1 MADLLIKGMEMPKTC
16 ADCRLFFIGRN
27 VCALIGR
34 IKFFDEGDELRTRH
48 QHCPLVECKE
58 SPGGFRL
65 IDANR
70 VTMAK
75 FSEHTAYM
83 EEYARGWNDALDAIK
98 ENAPTINAVEIYGT
112 DIVRCYEIEGM
123 H

>member
-16 ADCRLFFIGRN
+16 AVCRLLFLGQ
-27 VCALIGR
+27 VCALNR
-34 IKFFDEGDELRTRH
+34 KIKYFDEGDKYRH
-48 QHCPLVECKE
+48 PHCPLVECKE
-58 SPGGFRL
+58 SPAGFRL

-70 VTMAK
+70 VTLAK
-75 FSEHTAYM
+75 FSEHTAYL
-83 EEYARGWNDALDAIK
+83 EEYAKGWNNALDAIK
-98 ENAPTINAVEIYGT
+98 DNAPTINAVEIIGT